1 MNKVVNLFPEVKS
14 DPDSLLEHAKDQYKE
29 VLVIGWDKNGSLSAR
44 CTSNFK
50 TEEMVYMIELF
61 KNNLLTAQMT
71 EET

>member
-14 DPDSLLEHAKDQYKE
+14 DTDSLLEQSKDQYKE
-29 VLVIGWDKNGSLSAR
+29 VLVIGWYKNGSLSAR
-44 CTSNFK
+44 CTSYFK

-61 KNNLLTAQMT
+61 KHNLLTSTVM